1 MPRSAILDRAQ
12 QLHRAGKMDR
22 AADAYRE
29 HISNHPRD
37 VEARR
42 QLAEL
47 LEELGKVDSAISEY
61 VKLQE
66 VLAAAGHVL
75 GAIVAGKKVTQIDPT
90 FNNPLSY
97 VAKVQTDNLVEEH
110 RRSADTLPDLTPVKP
125 LSEIPLLADLA
136 PLELESV
143 AESMQV
149 HERQQGDVIFNRG
162 EEGESLFF
170 VTRGQVEVATGS
182 QELGRLDPGEC
193 FGEFSFL
200 TEQPRAASVRA
211 LEATELLE
219 LSQSSM
225 QVVVRA
231 RPRLREVLFKMYRER
246 AMLNVLTQSPLFE
259 MLKAQDRE
267 KVAGLMELVPLDA
280 EEVVFQRGAP
290 GDCLYLIKRGRV
302 EVRGET
308 TDGKDV
314 KLAVLEPH
322 QFFGEVSFLT
332 GVPRTATIVTLEEC
346 ELLKLPEEE
355 LQRLVR
361 DYPELRDVLQRFH
374 LDRVMA
380 TAETLKA
387 FLKKDR
393 VEGILT

>member
-1 MPRSAILDRAQ
+1 
-12 QLHRAGKMDR
+12 
-22 AADAYRE
+22 
-29 HISNHPRD
+29 
-37 VEARR
+37 
-42 QLAEL
+42 
-47 LEELGKVDSAISEY
+47 
-61 VKLQE
+61 
-66 VLAAAGHVL
+66 
-75 GAIVAGKKVTQIDPT
+75 
-90 FNNPLSY
+90 
-97 VAKVQTDNLVEEH
+97 
-110 RRSADTLPDLTPVKP
+110 
-125 LSEIPLLADLA
+125 
-136 PLELESV
+136 LELESV

-149 HERQQGDVIFNRG
+149 HERRQGDVIFNQG

-182 QELGRLDPGEC
+182 QELGRLGPGEC

-267 KVAGLMELVPLDA
+267 KVAGLMELVRLDA

-302 EVRGET
+302 EVRDET
-308 TDGKDV
+308 TGGKDV
-314 KLAVLEPH
+314 KLAVLGPH

-332 GVPRTATIVTLEEC
+332 GVPRTATIMTLEEC

-361 DYPELRDVLQRFH
+361 DYPELREVLQRFH

-387 FLKKDR
+387 FLKNDR

>member
-1 MPRSAILDRAQ
+1 
-12 QLHRAGKMDR
+12 MDR
-22 AADAYRE
+22 AAEAYRE

-66 VLAAAGHVL
+66 VLAAAGHIL

-110 RRSADTLPDLTPVKP
+110 RRSADTLPDLKPVKP

-149 HERQQGDVIFNRG
+149 HERRQGDVIFNQG

-182 QELGRLDPGEC
+182 QELGRLGPGEC

-267 KVAGLMELVPLDA
+267 KVAGLMELVRLDA

-302 EVRGET
+302 EVRDET
-308 TDGKDV
+308 TGGKDV
-314 KLAVLEPH
+314 RLAVLGPH

-332 GVPRTATIVTLEEC
+332 GVPRTATIMTLEEC

-361 DYPELRDVLQRFH
+361 DYPELREVLQRFH

-387 FLKKDR
+387 FLKNDR